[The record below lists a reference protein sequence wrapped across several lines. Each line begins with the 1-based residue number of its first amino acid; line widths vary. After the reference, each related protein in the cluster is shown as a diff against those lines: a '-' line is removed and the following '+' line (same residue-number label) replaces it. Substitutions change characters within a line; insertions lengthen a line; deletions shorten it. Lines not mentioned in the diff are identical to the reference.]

1 MKFKYTSQQLRSAPA
16 WFSLL
21 VIGAIVAMVLLAA
34 CGGSST
40 INASAAATPPA
51 STTVPV
57 IATPAS
63 GTTPTPTPVPQSNPL
78 SGTQVVMII
87 TNSDGS
93 FGFSPA
99 TLTITAGTT
108 VIWKNVSAV
117 PHTVTSDDGKTF
129 DSGTIAAGGS
139 FRFKFTTSGT
149 FSYHCNYHPY
159 MRAKVVL

>member
-1 MKFKYTSQQLRSAPA
+1 MKFKNTSLTLRSTPT
-16 WFSLL
+16 WFCLL
-21 VIGAIVAMVLLAA
+21 VIGAIVSMVLLAA

-40 INASAAATPPA
+40 TTTSAVATPPGD
-51 STTVPV
+51 TNVPV
-57 IATPAS
+57 TATPAD
-63 GTTPTPTPVPQSNPL
+63 GTTPTPTPQSKLL

-93 FGFSPA
+93 YGFSPA

-108 VIWKNVSAV
+108 VIWKNVSTA
-117 PHTVTSDDGKTF
+117 PHTVTSDDGTTF
-129 DSGTIAAGGS
+129 DSGTIPTGGS

-159 MRAKVVL
+159 MRAKIVL